1 MTRQVRILPTRRCHG
16 HDQGVALALMAGP
29 AVHPE
34 HLLGGTPA
42 LGPLDLPGPVLALVA
57 MNDLLLADR
66 AAETRWAAWYIRGG
80 VMTFVLGGELV
91 HIACPATVSELHQM
105 LLSR

>member
-1 MTRQVRILPTRRCHG
+1 
-16 HDQGVALALMAGP
+16 
-29 AVHPE
+29 
-34 HLLGGTPA
+34 
-42 LGPLDLPGPVLALVA
+42 